1 MGFAD
6 GLLKGAQTGYRWVQA
21 YKQGQEWQKESDFN
35 EAIDSAKNTFT
46 DTKLG
51 YDNDKTMSASERASR
66 IDAAMQTRDEAIQ
79 TAYLRRYGGL
89 EEYGKSVD
97 ALEKAENAK
106 VSKKL
111 RELRIENFNNAKQQ
125 FTNMDSSKAFALV
138 ENVKKGDPEALK
150 QLQAFGKYNNLAMSV
165 KDGVI
170 GYTSPDTNEWTP
182 VNDVAA
188 LYAVDKGLS
197 FMHSMDEQLTRAA
210 YLDALLTGDTKDY
223 VAMSKA
229 PLDRAHIQQQ
239 INASKASE
247 QHSIAQTERT
257 RQMTKHEAEEHP
269 IKLGHLQDQRDL
281 TKSQLRVQKE
291 TEQYQI
297 DAAKANAGIKQADA
311 QVKAGTTESSIGAI
325 NAGNNVII
333 QTADDKIKQSSADA
347 RTADAKATLAEETL
361 PGAISA
367 TNANNNVAVQTA
379 DAKVKTA
386 RAGAKEAEANATVA
400 QQTVGD
406 RIVAAKETAKQK
418 AIDTEIAAR
427 TMEDQIESK
436 KLANEKTKAEIAAQR
451 EAVQA
456 SIEKRTGNTTKFDQ
470 TNERFIEVDKNTG
483 KPTGNVYDV
492 KGNTID
498 GSLNTDENKIVQE
511 RVAEAAA
518 KGINALY
525 DRLKKIKGLYSGYKI
540 VPAKGKDGGH
550 PQFDKETQQWGSYFT
565 ITLPDPDAEG
575 GMRQENVW
583 VPTNE
588 MNKFIEGAV
597 KLAQRYVDYAFGG
610 Q

>member
-188 LYAVDKGLS
+188 LYAVDKGLN
-197 FMHSMDEQLTRAA
+197 FMHSMDELLTRTA

-291 TEQYQI
+291 TEQAQI
-297 DAAKANAGIKQADA
+297 DTAKATAGVKQSDA
-311 QVKAGTTESSIGAI
+311 QVKAGTTESTIGAI
-325 NAGNNVII
+325 NANNTVAIR
-333 QTADDKIKQSSADA
+333 TADDQIKKVGADA

-406 RIVAAKETAKQK
+406 RIVAAKAASKQK
-418 AIDTEIAAR
+418 AIETEIAER

-436 KLANEKTKAEIAAQR
+436 KLANEKTKGEIALQ
-451 EAVQA
+451 Q
-456 SIEKRTGNTTKFDQ
+456 EKVNHLVAARTGGKTQWDSQK
-470 TNERFIEVDKNTG
+470 EVFVETDING
-483 KPTGNVYDV
+483 KPTGTTYDYNGDSV
-492 KGNTID
+492 D
-498 GSLNTDENKIVQE
+498 ASLNPDERKIRRYE
-511 RVAEAAA
+511 VAEAAA
-518 KGINALY
+518 KGINELY
-525 DRLKKIKGLYSGYKI
+525 KRLQKIKGLDKNFI
-540 VPAKGKDGGH
+540 VKPSEGKWGH
-550 PQFDKETQQWGSYFT
+550 RPQYDSKTKTWGTYYE
-565 ITLPDPDAEG
+565 ITLPGKKPAE
-575 GMRQENVW
+575 VF
-583 VPTNE
+583 VPE
-588 MNKFIEGAV
+588 DGIKRFIEGTM
-597 KLAQRYVDYAFGG
+597 KLAERYTATEAIPTRK
-610 Q
+610 